1 MARIEGVSEARAPWW
16 VRMAYR
22 FARRTLGKVPE
33 PVTTQTPVEVGAPL
47 FATLRQH
54 FDDAQLVEL
63 TAAIAWENDRARCDH
78 ALDIGAQG
86 FSEGAFCVLPERL
99 RRALSRHPVVARR

>member
-33 PVTTQTPVEVGAPL
+33 PVT
-47 FATLRQH
+47 ATRSSWSSRPRSPGRTTGH
-54 FDDAQLVEL
+54 V
-63 TAAIAWENDRARCDH
+63 AIMRWT
-78 ALDIGAQG
+78 
-86 FSEGAFCVLPERL
+86 S
-99 RRALSRHPVVARR
+99 ARRVSRKVLSACCPNAYVGP